1 MDNSILGQ
9 SRWTLHT
16 INYALQFS
24 LAQGKFGVQPF
35 VEFTFGVVSDIGGG
49 LFEAEALYGS
59 NDVRGLTVGMR
70 LDYGGTM
77 GRMGRYG
84 AVAVPDEQLTGDMHG
99 HEH

>member
-1 MDNSILGQ
+1 MMPGLSYPQPG
-9 SRWTLHT
+9 TT
-16 INYALQFS
+16 QFS

-84 AVAVPDEQLTGDMHG
+84 AVAVPDEQLTGEMHG